1 MPLRDRLNTSLASF
15 TAPFSV
21 DVCLMLGTGL
31 GDTLSQLQTL
41 GIELVDTIAYE
52 DIAAFPHSS
61 VISHKGDLVFA
72 RAGSLTLCIFQG
84 RFHLYEGWS
93 ALDTAFP
100 IYLGHELGAHTL
112 IVSNAAGALNPNFT
126 VGGLMVIEDHL
137 NFTGQNPLA
146 GWQDESIGPLFP
158 DMSQAY
164 SKDYAGHATASAS
177 DAGIALH
184 RGVYAGVLGPS
195 LETSAERRWLRSAG
209 GDAVGMSTVM
219 EVIAAKQCGMDVLG
233 ISAITNVATG
243 LADQPADSIEAVLAA
258 AAEAAGKFATMLPG
272 ILARMNPQLTSRR

>member
-1 MPLRDRLNTSLASF
+1 MQLRERLNTSLASF
-15 TAPFSV
+15 TSPFPV
-21 DVCLMLGTGL
+21 DACLILGTGL
-31 GDTLSQLQTL
+31 GDTLAQLQDQGL
-41 GIELVDTIAYE
+41 ELVDTIAYE
-52 DIAAFPHSS
+52 DIVAFPHSS
-61 VISHKGDLVFA
+61 VVSHKGDLVFA
-72 RAGSLTLCIFQG
+72 RFNELTLCIFQG

-93 ALDTAFP
+93 ALDAAFP
-100 IYLGHELGAHTL
+100 VYLGRELGARTL
-112 IVSNAAGALNPNFT
+112 IISNAAGALNPEFT

-137 NFTGQNPLA
+137 NLTGHNPLI
-146 GWQDESIGPLFP
+146 GWKDETIGSLFP

-164 SKDYAGHATASAS
+164 SSVYSQLAHNSAKEAGVF
-177 DAGIALH
+177 LH

-243 LADQPADSIEAVLAA
+243 LDDQPADSIENVLAA
-258 AAEAAGKFATMLPG
+258 AATSAKKFSAILPG
-272 ILARMNPQLTSRR
+272 ILASIN

>member
-1 MPLRDRLNTSLASF
+1 MQLKERLSTSLASF
-15 TAPFSV
+15 TPPFAV
-21 DVCLMLGTGL
+21 DICLMLGTGL
-31 GDTLSQLQTL
+31 GDTLEQLHDQGL
-41 GIELVDTIAYE
+41 ELVDRIAYE
-52 DIAAFPHSS
+52 DIAAFPYSG
-61 VISHKGDLVFA
+61 VVSHKGDLVFA
-72 RAGSLTLCIFQG
+72 RLGNLTLCIFQG

-93 ALDTAFP
+93 ALDVAFP
-100 IYLGHELGAHTL
+100 IYLGRELGATKL
-112 IVSNAAGALNPNFT
+112 IISNAAGALNPEFT

-137 NFTGQNPLA
+137 NFTGHNPLI

-164 SKDYAGHATASAS
+164 SRVSSQRAFDSAN
-177 DAGIALH
+177 DAGIIMH

-219 EVIAAKQCGMDVLG
+219 EVIAAKQCGMEVLG

-243 LADQPADSIEAVLAA
+243 LDNQPADSIEDVLDA
-258 AAEAAGKFATMLPG
+258 AAEAAKKFAAILPS
-272 ILARMNPQLTSRR
+272 ILEM

>member
-1 MPLRDRLNTSLASF
+1 MQLRERLNTSLASF
-15 TAPFSV
+15 TSPFSV
-21 DVCLMLGTGL
+21 DICLMLGTGL
-31 GDTLSQLQTL
+31 GDTLVQLQDRGL
-41 GIELVDTIAYE
+41 EVVDTIAYE
-52 DIAAFPHSS
+52 NIAAFPHSG
-61 VISHKGDLVFA
+61 VVSHKGDLVFA
-72 RAGSLTLCIFQG
+72 RMDKLTLCIFQG

-93 ALDTAFP
+93 ALDVAFP
-100 IYLGHELGAHTL
+100 IYLGRELGATKL
-112 IVSNAAGALNPNFT
+112 IISNAAGALNPEFT

-137 NFTGQNPLA
+137 NFTGHNPLI

-164 SKDYAGHATASAS
+164 SRISAQHAFDSAS
-177 DAGIALH
+177 EAGIFMH
-184 RGVYAGVLGPS
+184 QGVYAGVLGPS

-243 LADQPADSIEAVLAA
+243 LENQPADSIENVLAA
-258 AAEAAGKFATMLPG
+258 AADAAKKFAAVLPG
-272 ILARMNPQLTSRR
+272 ILENSK

>member
-1 MPLRDRLNTSLASF
+1 MQLRERLNTSLASF
-15 TAPFSV
+15 TSPFSV

-31 GDTLSQLQTL
+31 GDTLVQLQSHGL
-41 GIELVDTIAYE
+41 ELVDTIAYE

-61 VISHKGDLVFA
+61 VVSHKGDLVFA
-72 RAGSLTLCIFQG
+72 RFNELTLCIFQG

-93 ALDTAFP
+93 ALDAAFP
-100 IYLGHELGAHTL
+100 IYLGRELGATTL
-112 IVSNAAGALNPNFT
+112 IISNAAGALNPEFT

-137 NFTGQNPLA
+137 NFTGHNPLI

-164 SKDYAGHATASAS
+164 SSEYSQMAHNSAYNAGVN
-177 DAGIALH
+177 LH
-184 RGVYAGVLGPS
+184 SGVYAGVLGPS

-243 LADQPADSIEAVLAA
+243 LDDQPADSIENVLAA
-258 AAEAAGKFATMLPG
+258 AAEAAKKLAVVLPG
-272 ILARMNPQLTSRR
+272 ILTTMS

>member
-1 MPLRDRLNTSLASF
+1 MQLRERLNTSLASF
-15 TAPFSV
+15 NAPFGV

-31 GDTLSQLQTL
+31 GDTLAQLQAQGL
-41 GIELVDTIAYE
+41 ELVDTIAYE

-61 VISHKGDLVFA
+61 VVSHKGDLVFA
-72 RAGSLTLCIFQG
+72 RLNELTLCIFQG

-93 ALDTAFP
+93 ALDAAFP
-100 IYLGHELGAHTL
+100 IYLGRELGATTL
-112 IVSNAAGALNPNFT
+112 IVSNAAGALNPKFT

-137 NFTGQNPLA
+137 NFTGHNPLI

-164 SKDYAGHATASAS
+164 STAYARQACDSAK
-177 DAGIALH
+177 DAGLVMH
-184 RGVYAGVLGPS
+184 RGVYAGILGPS

-219 EVIAAKQCGMDVLG
+219 EVIAAKQCGMNVLG

-243 LADQPADSIEAVLAA
+243 LDDQPADSIENVLAA
-258 AAEAAGKFATMLPG
+258 AAEAAKKFAAILPG
-272 ILARMNPQLTSRR
+272 ILARLK